1 MKTLQVRLTFT
12 EEILGT
18 LPGNPELMEGHI
30 ATRSGVK
37 PTEEEMAALRRAVE
51 NGEIDDELRL
61 KTTFFARSC
70 EAPTS
75 SEKNRPVLID
85 YQPKGFF
92 KGACS
97 ALRRCAGTRSE
108 KLDAYKKVIDGS
120 IFVMPKLIP
129 LVLPEGTKLSIC
141 ERPLRGQTPK
151 GERIA
156 LARSEAAPAGTIAEM
171 EIVLLNEKSE
181 KVLIEWLDYGR
192 WSGVGQWRGSGKGR
206 FSYEIIGE
214 GERIKGRKG
223 KVAAQP
229 ERLRAV
235 PA

>member
-1 MKTLQVRLTFT
+1 MKTLKVRLTFT

-37 PTEEEMAALRRAVE
+37 PTEEEMVALRRAVE
-51 NGEIDDELRL
+51 EGEIDDELRL
-61 KTTFFARSC
+61 KTTFFARS
-70 EAPTS
+70 EENT
-75 SEKNRPVLID
+75 PVLID
-85 YQPKGFF
+85 YQLKGFF
-92 KGACS
+92 KGACG
-97 ALRRCAGTRSE
+97 ALRRCEGTRSE
-108 KLDAYKKVIDGS
+108 KLQAFKKAIDGNV
-120 IFVMPKLIP
+120 FVMPKLIP
-129 LVLPEGTKLSIC
+129 LALPEGTELTIC

-181 KVLIEWLDYGR
+181 KVLIEWLDYGK